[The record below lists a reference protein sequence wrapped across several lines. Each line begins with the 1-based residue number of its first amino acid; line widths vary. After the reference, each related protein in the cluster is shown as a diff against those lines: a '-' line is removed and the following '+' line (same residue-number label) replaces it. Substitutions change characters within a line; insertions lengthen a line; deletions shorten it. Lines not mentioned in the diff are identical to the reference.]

1 MTANGPVPAQVRVRI
16 TDASIA
22 YDRTPALE
30 HVDGSIR
37 AGEATALVGPNGG
50 GKSTLIKAVLG
61 LVPVVSGSVTV
72 ADRPPAKARDHIG
85 YVPQASSLD
94 PEFPVTARQVVLM
107 GRYRKIGLL
116 RRPGRQDRATAEEAL
131 AQVGLGD
138 RAGTRFG
145 ALSGGQRQRV
155 LLARA
160 LSARP
165 PVLVL
170 DEPFSGVDTVS
181 QDVLVH
187 ALARAK
193 QEGAAILVSTH
204 DFTVARDLCE
214 RTCLVNRRQFAF
226 DRTDAVLTRDLLCAC
241 YGGRVVAFDGGGLV
255 VTRT

>member
-1 MTANGPVPAQVRVRI
+1 MTANGPASARVRVRI
-16 TDASIA
+16 TDAAIA
-22 YDRTPALE
+22 YDRIPALE
-30 HVDGSIR
+30 HVDGSVL
-37 AGEATALVGPNGG
+37 AGQATALVGPNGG
-50 GKSTLIKAVLG
+50 GKSTLVKAVLG

-72 ADRPPAKARDHIG
+72 ADRPPAKARDQIG

-116 RRPGRQDRATAEEAL
+116 RRPGRKDRAIADEAL

-138 RAGTRFG
+138 RAGARFG
-145 ALSGGQRQRV
+145 TLSGGQRQRV

-181 QDVLVH
+181 QDALVD
-187 ALARAK
+187 ALAHAK
-193 QEGAAILVSTH
+193 RQGAAILVSTH
-204 DFTVARDLCE
+204 DFAVARDLCE
-214 RTCLVNRRQFAF
+214 QTCLVNRRQFAF
-226 DRTDAVLTRDLLCAC
+226 DRTEAVLTPELLCAC
-241 YGGRVVAFDGGGLV
+241 YGGQAVEFDGGGLV